1 MNKPAALL
9 AGAGIG
15 AAVAFFFDPEQGRR
29 RRALVRD
36 KTSHARHEL
45 EEAADAAKKDVIN
58 RARGVSASLRRT
70 LQDDVPTDDVLRER
84 VRAAIGRAVSHPGA
98 IEVTADNGVVTLSG
112 PILRDEVPLLIDR
125 VFDTPGVRDVV
136 NRLEIHKEPGN
147 VPALQGEGKKRGG
160 PKPDFLQENW
170 APATR
175 LVGGAIGALAGAYG
189 FGGPGIMR
197 KAVGLA
203 GLALLARAAANKELR
218 ELTLLTTDRYG
229 FSLQKTLRIN
239 APVERVFELWA
250 NCENYP
256 HFMTHV
262 VEVRR
267 IGGDGDGAPR
277 RWHWRV
283 RGRTGL
289 EFEFESTISA
299 YEENR
304 FIAWRT
310 EPGALVQHAGAAR
323 FHANPDGTTTVD
335 IKMSYQPV
343 AGTIGHVIAKLLG
356 DDPKHQIDDD
366 LLRTKTYLE
375 TGKPPHDAAAAER
388 PAR

>member
-36 KTSHARHEL
+36 KTVHARKEL
-45 EEAADAAKKDVIN
+45 EEAADVTKKDVSN
-58 RARGVSASLRRT
+58 RARGLRASLRT
-70 LQDDVPTDDVLRER
+70 LVEDEEPSDDVLRER
-84 VRAAIGRAVSHPGA
+84 VRAAIGRVVSHPGA
-98 IEVTADNGVVTLSG
+98 IEVTARDGVVTLSG
-112 PILRDEVPLLIDR
+112 PILADEVPLLIDR
-125 VFDTPGVRDVV
+125 VLDVRGVRDVV
-136 NRLEIHKEPGN
+136 NRLEVHKEPGN

-175 LVGGAIGALAGAYG
+175 LVGGAIGALASAYG
-189 FGGPGIMR
+189 FAGHGIVR
-197 KAVGLA
+197 KAVGVA
-203 GLALLARAAANKELR
+203 GLALLARAATNKELR
-218 ELTLLTTDRYG
+218 ELTRLTTGRYG
-229 FSLQKTLRIN
+229 FSLQKTLHIN

-267 IGGDGDGAPR
+267 IGGDGAPR
-277 RWHWRV
+277 RWHWKV

-289 EFEFESTISA
+289 EFEFNSIVTA

-310 EPGALVQHAGAAR
+310 EPGAWVQHAGSVR

-343 AGTIGHVIAKLLG
+343 AGAIGHVIAKLLG

-366 LLRTKTYLE
+366 LLRMKTYLE
-375 TGKPPHDAAAAER
+375 TGKPPHDAAAAQR
-388 PAR
+388 SRL